1 MPPHKLQAEIAQ
13 NTLTTCL
20 CEILNN
26 ILIDK
31 PQHSNALKQLL
42 ELIQEKVLS
51 RWVRIQCYRRTSNA
65 RHQEPRDSESREA
78 FLQYSES

>member
-1 MPPHKLQAEIAQ
+1 MHPHKLQAEIAQ
-13 NTLTTCL
+13 NTLTTPISL

-31 PQHSNALKQLL
+31 PLHSNALKQLL

-51 RWVRIQCYRRTSNA
+51 RWIRIQCY
-65 RHQEPRDSESREA
+65 
-78 FLQYSES
+78 